1 MRMFPRNSRFPEMVK
16 GDLKAIM
23 ASCQLGKRRLEQI
36 ADRFGVETLDAAFE
50 EMLEQIAFCLA
61 HCTE

>member
-1 MRMFPRNSRFPEMVK
+1 MFPRNSRFPEMVK

-36 ADRFGVETLDAAFE
+36 ADRFGVEKPWTLRLKKCWNRQLFPCA
-50 EMLEQIAFCLA
+50 L
-61 HCTE
+61 H